1 MSRVYASVVA
11 SAVTSIALST
21 EHAYA
26 DNPFKS
32 LFYSPPQI
40 SPEGNSTDA
49 AAQKPSEKEE
59 SRRPGNEN
67 PRTSAAGFDPEPLE
81 RGVKALREINSSPQS
96 KKVSSDR
103 LRLVQ
108 FVFYRF
114 FFFHCWILQDMR
126 FFLFGFLFVAI

>member
-11 SAVTSIALST
+11 SAVASIALST

-114 FFFHCWILQDMR
+114 FFSTVGFYKICD
-126 FFLFGFLFVAI
+126 FFCLGFYL